1 MKYKHLVLLALVPF
15 LITAQSIVTPV
26 KIDHHISITPD
37 KWIDN
42 DLLLVS
48 HEPYGTIDGL
58 QKNNGDVLIGIEDS
72 SLLTDIKYYLTVS
85 SDTGKTFTLW
95 TSALTGMI
103 SKSKLI
109 CTSNDNVY
117 SFFVTNDSL
126 YCWDLAANIIKVPT
140 PGKVMDYNVAKGL
153 NNSIHIFYY
162 DGQNIHRI
170 ATTNGGASWSND
182 AIVCYGGGYP
192 ALSSNS
198 RGDILLCSFYNDF
211 TNQHYKSPLYC
222 MTYTCSPS
230 GELTVYKQGYL
241 TSSADT
247 LLEKTELKNA
257 VSSDK
262 QMVLYAAGP
271 HGGINIYGGL
281 SNDSGA
287 TFSPFTVANSTFDE
301 YWMDIKSFNDGRGFD
316 IVYYA
321 DSLQTGT
328 PNSNTDYLQYFA
340 TDNGTLQNVPRRF
353 SNHIPFWS
361 PNNYKPKIIEMGIE
375 DCAIVWVG
383 LDNNMNKGV
392 YYNRYSAPSSVNEQN
407 KPASNYTLNQ
417 NYPNPFNPST
427 TISFSLLKQAKVSLK
442 VYDAM
447 GREVANLLNETRPA
461 GNHSVRFNGA
471 KLSSG
476 VYFYK
481 LCADGL
487 VLTKK
492 MLLLK

>member
-1 MKYKHLVLLALVPF
+1 MRYKYLVFFALVPF
-15 LITAQSIVTPV
+15 LVTAQSFVTPV
-26 KIDHHISITPD
+26 KIKQQIKLTSE

-58 QKNNGDVLIGIEDS
+58 QKHDGNILIGIEDS

-85 SDTGKTFTLW
+85 SDTGKTFTIW
-95 TSALTGMI
+95 PYALNGMV
-103 SKSKLI
+103 SKNKLI
-109 CTSNDNVY
+109 CTSNDYVY
-117 SFFVTNDSL
+117 DFFVSNDSL
-126 YCWDLAANIIKVPT
+126 FCWGLSSGITKVPT
-140 PGKVMDYNVAKGL
+140 PGKVIDYNVAAGL
-153 NNSIHIFYY
+153 NNSLHIFYY

-170 ATTNGGASWSND
+170 STTDGGASWSTD
-182 AIVCYGGGYP
+182 HIICYGGGYP
-192 ALSSNS
+192 ALSSNPA
-198 RGDILLCSFYNDF
+198 GDILMCSFYDNF
-211 TNQHYKSPLYC
+211 TNQHFRAPIYC
-222 MTYTCSPS
+222 MTYSCSS
-230 GELTVYKQGYL
+230 TGELTVIKQRYL
-241 TSSADT
+241 TSTADT

-257 VSSDK
+257 VSAEK
-262 QMVLYAAGP
+262 QMVIYSAGP
-271 HGGINIYGGL
+271 HGSINIYGGI
-281 SNDSGA
+281 SSDSGM
-287 TFSPFTVANSTFDE
+287 TFSPVTIANSSFDE
-301 YWMDIKSFNDGRGFD
+301 YWMDIKTFNDGRGFD

-328 PNSNTDYLQYFA
+328 PNGNTDYLQYYA
-340 TDNGTLQNVPRRF
+340 TDDGTLQNVPRRF

-375 DCAIVWVG
+375 DCAIIWVG
-383 LDNNMNKGV
+383 LDNNMNKGI
-392 YYNRYSAPSSVNEQN
+392 YYNRYGAPTSINEQN

-447 GREVANLLNETRPA
+447 GREVASLLNETRQA
-461 GNHSVRFNGA
+461 GNYNVKFNGA

-487 VLTKK
+487 LLTKK